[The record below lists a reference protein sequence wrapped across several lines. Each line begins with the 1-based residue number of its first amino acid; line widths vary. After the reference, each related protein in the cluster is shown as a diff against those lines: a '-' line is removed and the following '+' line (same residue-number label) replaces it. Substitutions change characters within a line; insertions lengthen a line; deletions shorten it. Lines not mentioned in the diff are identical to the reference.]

1 MQSST
6 GKKVSVGAW
15 REALSRERF
24 VEHPIFQQLNDRI
37 VDVHD
42 CMEWVGFYC
51 TGGHMPA
58 VRRNRQSTSV
68 RRIIAEALGVNVKGR
83 RILMS
88 CGNFRCVCPEHYKV
102 MSSRDALRV
111 VARMGGEANK
121 TKTAPNPG
129 NVKRRKL
136 TDDQV
141 NYIRTSDESSFVL
154 APKFGVSR
162 TVITAIRRGELY
174 RDVGAT
180 NIWSQLLRKST

>member
-1 MQSST
+1 MQPST
-6 GKKVSVGAW
+6 VKKVSVGAR

-24 VEHPIFQQLNDRI
+24 VGHPIFQHLNDRI

-51 TGGHMPA
+51 TGGRMPA
-58 VRRNRQSTSV
+58 VRHNRQSTSV
-68 RRIIAEALGVNVKGR
+68 RRIIAEALGANVKGR

-111 VARMGGEANK
+111 VARMGNEANK
-121 TKTAPNPG
+121 TKTTPNPG

-180 NIWSQLLRKST
+180 NIWSQLLRRSS